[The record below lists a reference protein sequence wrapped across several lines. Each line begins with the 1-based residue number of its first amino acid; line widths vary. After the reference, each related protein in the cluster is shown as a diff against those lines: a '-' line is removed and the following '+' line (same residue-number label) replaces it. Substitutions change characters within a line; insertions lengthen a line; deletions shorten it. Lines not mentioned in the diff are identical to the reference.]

1 MSAFGGVSG
10 IFRAKVKSLT
20 FFKMTYAI
28 SASRAGTLSI
38 SQGIV
43 MLIQFLVG
51 GIVTVCNI
59 TIHALVM
66 TVVVQVAR
74 ATGTKK
80 EATRRCV

>member
-1 MSAFGGVSG
+1 M
-10 IFRAKVKSLT
+10 L
-20 FFKMTYAI
+20 I
-28 SASRAGTLSI
+28 SASRAGTLPI

-66 TVVVQVAR
+66 TVVVQVAQ

-80 EATRRCV
+80 EATRRYV